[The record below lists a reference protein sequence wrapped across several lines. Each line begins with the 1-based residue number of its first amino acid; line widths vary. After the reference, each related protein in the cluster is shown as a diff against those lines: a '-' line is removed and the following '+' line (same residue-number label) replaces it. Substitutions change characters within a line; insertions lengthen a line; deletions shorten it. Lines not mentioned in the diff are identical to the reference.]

1 MTDSSM
7 GQTPENPPRLLNV
20 PNVLSLIRMVLV
32 PVCIAAILYAPA
44 WFRSVSDYKMQTWLV
59 CLVPTV
65 IFVIT
70 SLTDMLDGKIARKY
84 GLITDFGKFI
94 DPLADK
100 FMVFG
105 ILIAV
110 LSADLYT
117 GIRPVFVWVAAVV
130 MLREL
135 GVTSLRLVVASRGV
149 VVPASWWGKIKTVT
163 QICALVVILMEPAL
177 THHLATTAATTSFN
191 IWYNGH
197 LAAALAMGAMTFTT
211 VGSGLDYLTHLWPY
225 VAGKK

>member
-1 MTDSSM
+1 MTPTA
-7 GQTPENPPRLLNV
+7 QEKPQKIWNV
-20 PNVLSLIRMVLV
+20 PNILSLVRMVLV
-32 PVCIAAILYAPA
+32 PACIAAVLFAPS
-44 WFRSVSDYKMQTWLV
+44 WFRSVSDASARIWLT
-59 CLVPTV
+59 CLVPTL
-65 IFVIT
+65 IFILT

-105 ILIAV
+105 LLIAI
-110 LSADLYT
+110 LSADLYAD
-117 GIRPVFVWVAAVV
+117 IRSAFVWVAAVV

-163 QICALVVILMEPAL
+163 QIVSLVVILLEPAL
-177 THHLATTAATTSFN
+177 VHHLASEALVTSFN
-191 IWYNGH
+191 IWYDGH
-197 LAAALAMGAMTFTT
+197 LAAGLAMGAITFTT
-211 VGSGLDYLTHLWPY
+211 LGSGIDYLRHLWPY
-225 VAGKK
+225 VTGKA

>member
-1 MTDSSM
+1 M
-7 GQTPENPPRLLNV
+7 QENKSAQRIMNV

-32 PVCIAAILYAPA
+32 PVFMASILYMTGRFGVWGYLIPA
-44 WFRSVSDYKMQTWLV
+44 L
-59 CLVPTV
+59 
-65 IFVIT
+65 IFALT
-70 SLTDMLDGKIARKY
+70 SFTDMLDGKIARKH

-100 FMVFG
+100 FMIFGALISLLTASVYADIRG
-105 ILIAV
+105 IL
-110 LSADLYT
+110 
-117 GIRPVFVWVAAVV
+117 VWVAAVV

-163 QICALVVILMEPAL
+163 QILAVITLIVEPAIPYFGENRI
-177 THHLATTAATTSFN
+177 AS
-191 IWYNGH
+191 Y
-197 LAAALAMGAMTFTT
+197 AALALMAVTT
-211 VGSGLDYLTHLWPY
+211 VGSGISYLRALWPY

>member
-1 MTDSSM
+1 MQEQNKPQQKIM
-7 GQTPENPPRLLNV
+7 NV
-20 PNVLSLIRMVLV
+20 PNILSIVRMILV
-32 PVCIAAILYAPA
+32 PVFMASILYMAGRESLGVWGYIVPA
-44 WFRSVSDYKMQTWLV
+44 F
-59 CLVPTV
+59 
-65 IFVIT
+65 IFALT
-70 SLTDMLDGKIARKY
+70 SFTDMLDGKIARKY

-105 ILIAV
+105 ALISLLAGAVYADIRGIL
-110 LSADLYT
+110 
-117 GIRPVFVWVAAVV
+117 VWVAAVV

-163 QICALVVILMEPAL
+163 QIFAVIALIVEPAIPVIREN
-177 THHLATTAATTSFN
+177 HVVSY
-191 IWYNGH
+191 I
-197 LAAALAMGAMTFTT
+197 ALALMAITT
-211 VGSGLDYLTHLWPY
+211 VGSGISYLRALWPY

>member
-1 MTDSSM
+1 MQQQSKQQKIM
-7 GQTPENPPRLLNV
+7 NV
-20 PNVLSLIRMVLV
+20 PNVLSIVRMILV
-32 PVCIAAILYAPA
+32 PVFMASILYMAGREALGVWGYVVPA
-44 WFRSVSDYKMQTWLV
+44 F
-59 CLVPTV
+59 
-65 IFVIT
+65 IFALT
-70 SLTDMLDGKIARKY
+70 SFTDMLDGKIARKY

-105 ILIAV
+105 ALISLLAGSV
-110 LSADLYT
+110 YAP
-117 GIRPVFVWVAAVV
+117 IRGALVWVAAVV

-163 QICALVVILMEPAL
+163 QIFAVLALIVEPAIPVVCKSHVL
-177 THHLATTAATTSFN
+177 S
-191 IWYNGH
+191 YV
-197 LAAALAMGAMTFTT
+197 ALALMAITT
-211 VGSGLDYLTHLWPY
+211 VGSGVSYLKSLWPY